1 MDSSDSIR
9 GPDAYAKRV
18 HYIDVFG
25 PDLKADL
32 QWLAG
37 FEPETFTR
45 LVKALAEGNGAIEN
59 TILRRWRVR

>member
-1 MDSSDSIR
+1 MDPSDTIR
-9 GPDAYAKRV
+9 GPNAYAKRI

-25 PDLKADL
+25 SELEADL
-32 QWLAG
+32 RWLAG

-45 LVKALAEGNGAIEN
+45 LVKTLAEGNGAIEN